1 MANSS
6 GRRLVTREVGQG
18 PLLKKSP
25 GATRISEPIPA
36 FSKAGFA
43 YETLRR
49 KILQG
54 TYKPGDRL
62 RLAPLAHELNLSEM
76 PIREA
81 LRLLQKEGLVAMH
94 LHRGAEVATLSY
106 QRGQDVTEARMTLE
120 KAAALAALPY
130 HAAGSLA
137 ELARLLDEM
146 ERAVGRPVR
155 FALKNRAFW
164 TALLNPCP
172 NQFMRD
178 LVQELWDQVWQASST
193 AIFAVMPSRV
203 QETVAEN
210 RAILSH
216 VADGDAARLRSA
228 MDGRMRKTLDAW
240 REAVR
245 QAAIVSPTARRRT
258 AASRSAP
265 SRQTAG

>member
-1 MANSS
+1 M
-6 GRRLVTREVGQG
+6 
-18 PLLKKSP
+18 KKSP
-25 GATRISEPIPA
+25 NTERVSEPTSA
-36 FSKAGFA
+36 FSKTGFA

-54 TYKPGDRL
+54 TFKPGDRL
-62 RLAPLAHELNLSEM
+62 RLAQLAHELNLSEM

-106 QRGQDVTEARMTLE
+106 QRGHDVTEARMTLE
-120 KAAALAALPY
+120 KAAALAALP
-130 HAAGSLA
+130 HHDAGSLA

-146 ERAVGRPVR
+146 ERTANRPVR

-172 NQFMRD
+172 NHFMRD
-178 LVQELWDQVWQASST
+178 LIQELWDQVWQASST
-193 AIFAVMPSRV
+193 AVFAVMPRRV
-203 QETVAEN
+203 QETMAEN
-210 RAILSH
+210 RAILSY
-216 VADGDAARLRSA
+216 VSDGDATRLRSA
-228 MDGRMRKTLDAW
+228 MDGRMRKTIEAW

-245 QAAIVSPTARRRT
+245 QAAMVSP
-258 AASRSAP
+258 AAPRETGVPRSAS
-265 SRQTAG
+265 SRQTAD

>member
-1 MANSS
+1 
-6 GRRLVTREVGQG
+6 
-18 PLLKKSP
+18 LKKSP
-25 GATRISEPIPA
+25 TTGRMGEPAPA

-54 TYKPGDRL
+54 VYKPGDRL
-62 RLAPLAHELNLSEM
+62 RLAQLARELDLSEM
-76 PIREA
+76 PVREA

-120 KAAALAALPY
+120 KAVALSALPL
-130 HAAGSLA
+130 HDAGSLA

-146 ERAVGRPVR
+146 ERAASRPVR

-164 TALLNPCP
+164 TALLTPCP
-172 NQFMRD
+172 NHFMHD
-178 LVQELWDQVWQASST
+178 LIQELWDQVWQASST
-193 AIFAVMPSRV
+193 SVFAVMPHRV

-216 VADGDAARLRSA
+216 MKDGDAARLRSA
-228 MDGRMRKTLDAW
+228 MDSRMRKTIEAW
-240 REAVR
+240 RQAVR
-245 QAAIVSPTARRRT
+245 QAAMVSSATQRKP
-258 AASRSAP
+258 AATRSAM
-265 SRQTAG
+265 SRQPVG